1 MSKHIDLGQ
10 YATAALGQYF
20 ELIPG
25 NIGADAHLS
34 KRGMTFDTKSC
45 EIKGVGHL
53 CVMRMNAFMG
63 LMKMETIVIAPTKVD
78 MPLFNVDWVSAFG
91 TETLIAELYD
101 TQVEPWPGEAQKKF
115 EEIQEEYLDVEDNE
129 SGEHWYDSVLYPV
142 SIHKKGKGLTDRF
155 NDAAKDYIDLF
166 AAELAE
172 LSEPAAAGKCGQ
184 VPCRPQTCS
193 RRRLCP
199 DAGRERRSCCQ
210 YDGEALWRGNDE
222 KDRPEAH
229 VWGRVSPKTDL

>member
-101 TQVEPWPGEAQKKF
+101 TQLEPWPGEAQKKF

-142 SIHKKGKGLTDRF
+142 SIHKKGKGHTDRF

-172 LSEPAAAGKCGQ
+172 LSEPAAGKCPADLKRARVGDFARTL
-184 VPCRPQTCS
+184 VENDGPAVNMMAKLFGEETM
-193 RRRLCP
+193 RRIVLKHMY
-199 DAGRERRSCCQ
+199 GVE
-210 YDGEALWRGNDE
+210 
-222 KDRPEAH
+222 
-229 VWGRVSPKTDL
+229 

>member
-1 MSKHIDLGQ
+1 MSKHVDLGQ

-20 ELIPG
+20 ELIPKD
-25 NIGADAHLS
+25 IGADAHLS

-63 LMKMETIVIAPTKVD
+63 LMKMETIVISPTKVD

-101 TQVEPWPGEAQKKF
+101 TQLEPWPGEAQKKF

-172 LSEPAAAGKCGQ
+172 LSEPAAAGKCPADLKRARVGDFARTL
-184 VPCRPQTCS
+184 VENDGPAVNMMAKLFGEETM
-193 RRRLCP
+193 RRIVLKHMY
-199 DAGRERRSCCQ
+199 GVE
-210 YDGEALWRGNDE
+210 
-222 KDRPEAH
+222 
-229 VWGRVSPKTDL
+229 

>member
-166 AAELAE
+166 AAEL
-172 LSEPAAAGKCGQ
+172 SEPAAGKCPADLKRARVGDFARTL
-184 VPCRPQTCS
+184 VENDGPAVNMMAKLFGEETM
-193 RRRLCP
+193 RRIVLKHMY
-199 DAGRERRSCCQ
+199 GVE
-210 YDGEALWRGNDE
+210 
-222 KDRPEAH
+222 
-229 VWGRVSPKTDL
+229 

>member
-101 TQVEPWPGEAQKKF
+101 TQVESWPGEAQKKF

-172 LSEPAAAGKCGQ
+172 LSEPAAAGKCPADLKRARVGDFARTL
-184 VPCRPQTCS
+184 VENDGPAVNMMAKLFGEETM
-193 RRRLCP
+193 RRIVLKHMY
-199 DAGRERRSCCQ
+199 GVE
-210 YDGEALWRGNDE
+210 
-222 KDRPEAH
+222 
-229 VWGRVSPKTDL
+229 

>member
-101 TQVEPWPGEAQKKF
+101 TQLKPWPGEAQKKF
-115 EEIQEEYLDVEDNE
+115 EEIREEYLDVEDNE

-172 LSEPAAAGKCGQ
+172 LSEPAAGKCPADLKRARVGDFARTL
-184 VPCRPQTCS
+184 VENDGPAVNMMAKLFGEETM
-193 RRRLCP
+193 RRIVLKHMY
-199 DAGRERRSCCQ
+199 GVE
-210 YDGEALWRGNDE
+210 
-222 KDRPEAH
+222 
-229 VWGRVSPKTDL
+229 

>member
-1 MSKHIDLGQ
+1 
-10 YATAALGQYF
+10 
-20 ELIPG
+20 
-25 NIGADAHLS
+25 
-34 KRGMTFDTKSC
+34 
-45 EIKGVGHL
+45 
-53 CVMRMNAFMG
+53 MRMNAFMG

-172 LSEPAAAGKCGQ
+172 LSEPAAGKCPADLKRARVGDFARTL
-184 VPCRPQTCS
+184 VENDGPAVNMMAKLFGEETM
-193 RRRLCP
+193 RRIVLKHMY
-199 DAGRERRSCCQ
+199 GVE
-210 YDGEALWRGNDE
+210 
-222 KDRPEAH
+222 
-229 VWGRVSPKTDL
+229 

>member
-101 TQVEPWPGEAQKKF
+101 TQLEPWPGEAQKKF

-172 LSEPAAAGKCGQ
+172 LSEPAAAGKCPADLKRARVGDFPRTL
-184 VPCRPQTCS
+184 VENDGPAVNMMAKLFGEETM
-193 RRRLCP
+193 RRIVLKHMY
-199 DAGRERRSCCQ
+199 GVE
-210 YDGEALWRGNDE
+210 
-222 KDRPEAH
+222 
-229 VWGRVSPKTDL
+229 

>member
-101 TQVEPWPGEAQKKF
+101 TQLEPWPEEAQKKF

-172 LSEPAAAGKCGQ
+172 LSEPAAGKCPADLKRARVGDFARTL
-184 VPCRPQTCS
+184 VENDGPAVNMMAKLFGEETM
-193 RRRLCP
+193 RRIVLKHMY
-199 DAGRERRSCCQ
+199 GVE
-210 YDGEALWRGNDE
+210 
-222 KDRPEAH
+222 
-229 VWGRVSPKTDL
+229 

>member
-10 YATAALGQYF
+10 YATAVLGQYF

-34 KRGMTFDTKSC
+34 KRGMTFDKKSC

-101 TQVEPWPGEAQKKF
+101 TQLEPWPEEAQKKF

-172 LSEPAAAGKCGQ
+172 LSEPAAAGKCPADLKRARVGDFARTL
-184 VPCRPQTCS
+184 VENDGPAVNMMAKLFGEETM
-193 RRRLCP
+193 RRIVLKHMY
-199 DAGRERRSCCQ
+199 GVE
-210 YDGEALWRGNDE
+210 
-222 KDRPEAH
+222 
-229 VWGRVSPKTDL
+229 

>member
-101 TQVEPWPGEAQKKF
+101 TQLEPWPREAQKKF

-172 LSEPAAAGKCGQ
+172 LSEPAAAGKCPADLKRARVGDFARTL
-184 VPCRPQTCS
+184 VENDGPAVNMMAKLFGEETM
-193 RRRLCP
+193 RRIVLKHMY
-199 DAGRERRSCCQ
+199 GVE
-210 YDGEALWRGNDE
+210 
-222 KDRPEAH
+222 
-229 VWGRVSPKTDL
+229 

>member
-1 MSKHIDLGQ
+1 MSKHVDLGQ

-20 ELIPG
+20 ELIPKD
-25 NIGADAHLS
+25 IGADAHLS

-45 EIKGVGHL
+45 EIRGVGHL

-63 LMKMETIVIAPTKVD
+63 LMKMETIVIAPTHAD
-78 MPLFNVDWVSAFG
+78 LPLFNADWVKAFG

-101 TQVEPWPGEAQKKF
+101 TQLEPWPEEAQKKF

-172 LSEPAAAGKCGQ
+172 LSEPAAGKCPADLKRARVGDFARTL
-184 VPCRPQTCS
+184 VENDGPAVNMMAKLFGEETM
-193 RRRLCP
+193 RRIVLKHMY
-199 DAGRERRSCCQ
+199 GVE
-210 YDGEALWRGNDE
+210 
-222 KDRPEAH
+222 
-229 VWGRVSPKTDL
+229 

>member
-101 TQVEPWPGEAQKKF
+101 TQLEPWPGEAQKKF
-115 EEIQEEYLDVEDNE
+115 EEIREEYLDVEDNE

-172 LSEPAAAGKCGQ
+172 LSEPAAAGKCPADLKRARVGDFARTL
-184 VPCRPQTCS
+184 VENDGPAVNMMAKLFGEETM
-193 RRRLCP
+193 RRIVLKHMY
-199 DAGRERRSCCQ
+199 GVE
-210 YDGEALWRGNDE
+210 
-222 KDRPEAH
+222 
-229 VWGRVSPKTDL
+229 

>member
-101 TQVEPWPGEAQKKF
+101 TQLEPWPGEAQKEF

-172 LSEPAAAGKCGQ
+172 LSEPAAAGKCPADLKRARVGDFARTL
-184 VPCRPQTCS
+184 VENDGPAVNMMAKLFGEETM
-193 RRRLCP
+193 RRIVLKHMY
-199 DAGRERRSCCQ
+199 GVE
-210 YDGEALWRGNDE
+210 
-222 KDRPEAH
+222 
-229 VWGRVSPKTDL
+229 

>member
-1 MSKHIDLGQ
+1 
-10 YATAALGQYF
+10 
-20 ELIPG
+20 
-25 NIGADAHLS
+25 
-34 KRGMTFDTKSC
+34 MTFDTKSC

-101 TQVEPWPGEAQKKF
+101 TQLEPWPEEAQKKF

-172 LSEPAAAGKCGQ
+172 LSEPAAAGKCPADLKRARVGDFARTL
-184 VPCRPQTCS
+184 VENDGPAVNMMAKLFGEETM
-193 RRRLCP
+193 RRIVLKHMY
-199 DAGRERRSCCQ
+199 GVE
-210 YDGEALWRGNDE
+210 
-222 KDRPEAH
+222 
-229 VWGRVSPKTDL
+229 

>member
-101 TQVEPWPGEAQKKF
+101 TQLESWPGEAQKKF

-172 LSEPAAAGKCGQ
+172 LSEPAAAGKCPADLKRARVGDFARTL
-184 VPCRPQTCS
+184 VENDGPAVNMMAKLFGEETM
-193 RRRLCP
+193 RRIVLKHMY
-199 DAGRERRSCCQ
+199 GVE
-210 YDGEALWRGNDE
+210 
-222 KDRPEAH
+222 
-229 VWGRVSPKTDL
+229 

>member
-10 YATAALGQYF
+10 YATAVLGQYF

-53 CVMRMNAFMG
+53 CVMRMNAFMR

-78 MPLFNVDWVSAFG
+78 MPLFNVDWVSALG

-172 LSEPAAAGKCGQ
+172 LSEPAAGKCPADLKRARVGDFARTL
-184 VPCRPQTCS
+184 VENDGPAVNMMAKLFGEETM
-193 RRRLCP
+193 RRIVLKHMY
-199 DAGRERRSCCQ
+199 GVE
-210 YDGEALWRGNDE
+210 
-222 KDRPEAH
+222 
-229 VWGRVSPKTDL
+229 

>member
-1 MSKHIDLGQ
+1 MSKHVDLGQ
-10 YATAALGQYF
+10 YTTAALGQYF

-172 LSEPAAAGKCGQ
+172 LSEPAAAGKCPADLKRARVGDFARTL
-184 VPCRPQTCS
+184 VENDGPAVNMMAKLFGEETM
-193 RRRLCP
+193 RRIVLKHMY
-199 DAGRERRSCCQ
+199 GVE
-210 YDGEALWRGNDE
+210 
-222 KDRPEAH
+222 
-229 VWGRVSPKTDL
+229 

>member
-25 NIGADAHLS
+25 NIGSDAHLS

-101 TQVEPWPGEAQKKF
+101 TQLEPWPGEAQKKF

-172 LSEPAAAGKCGQ
+172 LSEPAAAGKCPADLKRARVGDFARTL
-184 VPCRPQTCS
+184 VENDGPAVNMMAKLFGEETM
-193 RRRLCP
+193 RRIVLKHMY
-199 DAGRERRSCCQ
+199 GVE
-210 YDGEALWRGNDE
+210 
-222 KDRPEAH
+222 
-229 VWGRVSPKTDL
+229 

>member
-101 TQVEPWPGEAQKKF
+101 TQVEPWPGEAQK
-115 EEIQEEYLDVEDNE
+115 
-129 SGEHWYDSVLYPV
+129 S
-142 SIHKKGKGLTDRF
+142 
-155 NDAAKDYIDLF
+155 
-166 AAELAE
+166 
-172 LSEPAAAGKCGQ
+172 GQ

>member
-78 MPLFNVDWVSAFG
+78 IPLFNVDWVSAFG

-172 LSEPAAAGKCGQ
+172 LSEPAAAGKCPADLKRARVGDFARTL
-184 VPCRPQTCS
+184 VENDGPAVNMMAKLFGEETM
-193 RRRLCP
+193 RRIVLKHMY
-199 DAGRERRSCCQ
+199 GVE
-210 YDGEALWRGNDE
+210 
-222 KDRPEAH
+222 
-229 VWGRVSPKTDL
+229 

>member
-129 SGEHWYDSVLYPV
+129 SGEHWYDSVLYSV

-172 LSEPAAAGKCGQ
+172 LSEPAAAGKCPADLKRARVGDFARTL
-184 VPCRPQTCS
+184 VENDGPAVNMMAKLFGEETM
-193 RRRLCP
+193 RRIVLKHMY
-199 DAGRERRSCCQ
+199 GVE
-210 YDGEALWRGNDE
+210 
-222 KDRPEAH
+222 
-229 VWGRVSPKTDL
+229 

>member
-25 NIGADAHLS
+25 NIGSDAHLS

-101 TQVEPWPGEAQKKF
+101 TQLEPWPGEAQKKF

-172 LSEPAAAGKCGQ
+172 LSEPAAAGKC
-184 VPCRPQTCS
+184 PADLKR
-193 RRRLCP
+193 
-199 DAGRERRSCCQ
+199 A
-210 YDGEALWRGNDE
+210 
-222 KDRPEAH
+222 
-229 VWGRVSPKTDL
+229 RVSDFARTLVENDGPAVNMMAKLFGEETMRRIVLKHMYGVE

>member
-10 YATAALGQYF
+10 YTTAALGQYF

-45 EIKGVGHL
+45 EIRDIGHL

-78 MPLFNVDWVSAFG
+78 MPLFNVDWVSALG

-172 LSEPAAAGKCGQ
+172 LSEPAAAGKCPADLKRARVGDFARTL
-184 VPCRPQTCS
+184 VENDGPAVNMMAKLFGEETM
-193 RRRLCP
+193 RRIVLKHMY
-199 DAGRERRSCCQ
+199 GVE
-210 YDGEALWRGNDE
+210 
-222 KDRPEAH
+222 
-229 VWGRVSPKTDL
+229 

>member
-10 YATAALGQYF
+10 YATAVLGQYF

-101 TQVEPWPGEAQKKF
+101 TQLEPWPGEAQKKF

-172 LSEPAAAGKCGQ
+172 LSEPAAAGKCPADLKRARVGDFARTL
-184 VPCRPQTCS
+184 VENDGPAVNMMAKLFGEETM
-193 RRRLCP
+193 RRIVLKHMY
-199 DAGRERRSCCQ
+199 GVE
-210 YDGEALWRGNDE
+210 
-222 KDRPEAH
+222 
-229 VWGRVSPKTDL
+229 

>member
-172 LSEPAAAGKCGQ
+172 LSEPAAAGKCPADLKRARVGEFARTL
-184 VPCRPQTCS
+184 VENDGPAVNMMAKLFGEETM
-193 RRRLCP
+193 RRIVLKHMY
-199 DAGRERRSCCQ
+199 GVE
-210 YDGEALWRGNDE
+210 
-222 KDRPEAH
+222 
-229 VWGRVSPKTDL
+229 

>member
-20 ELIPG
+20 ELIPKD
-25 NIGADAHLS
+25 IGADAHLS

-101 TQVEPWPGEAQKKF
+101 TQLEPWPGEAQKKF

-166 AAELAE
+166 AAEL
-172 LSEPAAAGKCGQ
+172 SEPAAAGKCPADLKRARVGDFARTL
-184 VPCRPQTCS
+184 VENDGPAVNMMAKLFGEETM
-193 RRRLCP
+193 RRIVLKHMY
-199 DAGRERRSCCQ
+199 GVE
-210 YDGEALWRGNDE
+210 
-222 KDRPEAH
+222 
-229 VWGRVSPKTDL
+229 

>member
-20 ELIPG
+20 ELVPG

-101 TQVEPWPGEAQKKF
+101 TQVESWPGEAQKKF

-172 LSEPAAAGKCGQ
+172 LSEPAAAGKCPADLKRARVGDFARTL
-184 VPCRPQTCS
+184 VENDGPAVNMMAKLFGEETM
-193 RRRLCP
+193 RRIVLKHMY
-199 DAGRERRSCCQ
+199 GVE
-210 YDGEALWRGNDE
+210 
-222 KDRPEAH
+222 
-229 VWGRVSPKTDL
+229 

>member
-1 MSKHIDLGQ
+1 MSKHVDLGQ
-10 YATAALGQYF
+10 YTTAALGQYF
-20 ELIPG
+20 ELIPKD
-25 NIGADAHLS
+25 IGADAHLS

-101 TQVEPWPGEAQKKF
+101 TQLEPWPGEAQKKF

-172 LSEPAAAGKCGQ
+172 LSEPAAAGKCPADLKRARVGDFARTL
-184 VPCRPQTCS
+184 VENDGPAVNMMAKLFGEETM
-193 RRRLCP
+193 RRIVLKHMY
-199 DAGRERRSCCQ
+199 GVE
-210 YDGEALWRGNDE
+210 
-222 KDRPEAH
+222 
-229 VWGRVSPKTDL
+229 

>member
-63 LMKMETIVIAPTKVD
+63 LMKMETIVIAPAKVD

-172 LSEPAAAGKCGQ
+172 LSEPAAAGKCPADLKRARVGDFARTL
-184 VPCRPQTCS
+184 VENDGPAVNMMAKLFGEETM
-193 RRRLCP
+193 RRIVLKHMY
-199 DAGRERRSCCQ
+199 GVE
-210 YDGEALWRGNDE
+210 
-222 KDRPEAH
+222 
-229 VWGRVSPKTDL
+229 

>member
-25 NIGADAHLS
+25 YIGADAHLS

-101 TQVEPWPGEAQKKF
+101 TQLEPWPGEAQKKF

-172 LSEPAAAGKCGQ
+172 LSEPAAAGKCPADLKRARVGDFARTL
-184 VPCRPQTCS
+184 VENDGPAVNMMAKLFGEETM
-193 RRRLCP
+193 RRIVLKHMY
-199 DAGRERRSCCQ
+199 GVE
-210 YDGEALWRGNDE
+210 
-222 KDRPEAH
+222 
-229 VWGRVSPKTDL
+229 

>member
-78 MPLFNVDWVSAFG
+78 MPLFNVDWVSALG

-101 TQVEPWPGEAQKKF
+101 TQVESWPGEAQKKF

-172 LSEPAAAGKCGQ
+172 LSEPAAAGKCPADLKRARVGDFARTL
-184 VPCRPQTCS
+184 VENDGPAVNMMAKLFGEETM
-193 RRRLCP
+193 RRIVLKHMY
-199 DAGRERRSCCQ
+199 GVE
-210 YDGEALWRGNDE
+210 
-222 KDRPEAH
+222 
-229 VWGRVSPKTDL
+229 

>member
-53 CVMRMNAFMG
+53 CVMRMNTFMG

-172 LSEPAAAGKCGQ
+172 LSEPAAAGKCPADLKRARVGDFARTL
-184 VPCRPQTCS
+184 VENDGPAVNMMAKLFGEETM
-193 RRRLCP
+193 RRIVLKHMY
-199 DAGRERRSCCQ
+199 GVE
-210 YDGEALWRGNDE
+210 
-222 KDRPEAH
+222 
-229 VWGRVSPKTDL
+229 

>member
-101 TQVEPWPGEAQKKF
+101 TQLEPWPGEAQKKF

-172 LSEPAAAGKCGQ
+172 LSEPAAAGKCPADLKRARVGDFARTL
-184 VPCRPQTCS
+184 VENDGPAVNMMAKLFGEETM
-193 RRRLCP
+193 RRIVLKHMY
-199 DAGRERRSCCQ
+199 GVE
-210 YDGEALWRGNDE
+210 
-222 KDRPEAH
+222 
-229 VWGRVSPKTDL
+229 

>member
-1 MSKHIDLGQ
+1 MSKHIDLVQ

-101 TQVEPWPGEAQKKF
+101 TQLEPWPGEAQKKF
-115 EEIQEEYLDVEDNE
+115 EEIREEYLDVEDNE
-129 SGEHWYDSVLYPV
+129 SGEHWYDSVLYSV

-172 LSEPAAAGKCGQ
+172 LSEPAAGKCPADLKRARVGDFARTL
-184 VPCRPQTCS
+184 VENDGPAVNMMAKLFGEETM
-193 RRRLCP
+193 RRIVLKHMY
-199 DAGRERRSCCQ
+199 GVE
-210 YDGEALWRGNDE
+210 
-222 KDRPEAH
+222 
-229 VWGRVSPKTDL
+229 

>member
-101 TQVEPWPGEAQKKF
+101 TQLEPWPEEAQKKF

-172 LSEPAAAGKCGQ
+172 LSEPAAAGKCPADLKRARVGDFARTL
-184 VPCRPQTCS
+184 VENDGPAVNMMAKLFGEETM
-193 RRRLCP
+193 RRIVLKHMY
-199 DAGRERRSCCQ
+199 GVE
-210 YDGEALWRGNDE
+210 
-222 KDRPEAH
+222 
-229 VWGRVSPKTDL
+229 